1 MAIIPHIL
9 QVVWWSNSW
18 GTSQWSCL
26 FFVCGTGKNCKTFET
41 FPQVCH
47 DDYNVMKRAAVC
59 ASKGVCL
66 EPFTLFF
73 MGCLDLSMS
82 LLLREPSCI
91 FHHYWHVISVNS
103 TSSALAKL
111 SKVASGGTGKTPQ
124 TEKKETPQERL
135 KRIMSKQL
143 NKQSMC

>member
-1 MAIIPHIL
+1 MAIIPHI
-9 QVVWWSNSW
+9 
-18 GTSQWSCL
+18 
-26 FFVCGTGKNCKTFET
+26 F
-41 FPQVCH
+41 
-47 DDYNVMKRAAVC
+47 A
-59 ASKGVCL
+59 
-66 EPFTLFF
+66 
-73 MGCLDLSMS
+73 GCLVVKFLRHFTVILPLLCLWNRKELQNFWNLPPGLSWRLQCYEESGCM
-82 LLLREPSCI
+82 CI
-91 FHHYWHVISVNS
+91 QGCLSRTLYFSWAVSTWACLCYLENRLVFFIITDMWFLNS